1 MYWYYIGI
9 CIGIGSSI
17 NSIRIRIFIRIRIRI
32 RIRIGSTCSINGI
45 SSRIFALVVHVVLTA
60 LVRTA
65 LWGAVTKHGALRQRV
80 A

>member
-17 NSIRIRIFIRIRIRI
+17 NSIRIRIFLRIRI